1 MMLNNAEMLSAS
13 MIDLTNGKT
22 FELGDVTSISI
33 ESEDTDTYM
42 DAPVQKISGNQ
53 DASLL
58 GEGEFDTNVFL
69 RAANI
74 KTPLVTIF
82 YGRLYLG
89 MIPRRRHKTKRIA
102 KKWIKR
108 YGMIPRYGDV
118 KVSGVFH
125 EDNTFDIQKI
135 EIERVGKNK

>member
-1 MMLNNAEMLSAS
+1 MLNNAEILSAS

-42 DAPVQKISGNQ
+42 DAPIQKISGNQ

-58 GEGEFDTNVFL
+58 GDCEFDTNVFW
-69 RAANI
+69 RAVNI
-74 KTPLVTIF
+74 KTPIATIF

-89 MIPRRRHKTKRIA
+89 MIPRRRHKAKRIA
-102 KKWIKR
+102 KKVDK
-108 YGMIPRYGDV
+108 
-118 KVSGVFH
+118 
-125 EDNTFDIQKI
+125 KI
-135 EIERVGKNK
+135 WNDANIWRRESLRCLPGR